1 MSRGFLKE
9 GDQEDIPLVTP
20 RVPLPAGA
28 SNYVTPNGFDDLKLE
43 QKSLIEERKILMEQ
57 SPEQN
62 HVQINYLSAK
72 LHLLDERINSA
83 KIVDLARQ
91 PQNEIHFGSIVTL
104 FKEVEDCECHYQIVG
119 VDEAN
124 ISLNKISFLSPIAM
138 ILLNKKKGDIV
149 TLKTPKGNRVMQITN
164 IEYPKVP

>member
-20 RVPLPAGA
+20 RVPLPPGA

-104 FKEVEDCECHYQIVG
+104 FKEVEDCESITYHRRYC
-119 VDEAN
+119 
-124 ISLNKISFLSPIAM
+124 
-138 ILLNKKKGDIV
+138 
-149 TLKTPKGNRVMQITN
+149 KTA
-164 IEYPKVP
+164 YPQNL

>member
-1 MSRGFLKE
+1 MSILERNGVIS
-9 GDQEDIPLVTP
+9 GWCDRQIT
-20 RVPLPAGA
+20 AG
-28 SNYVTPNGFDDLKLE
+28 
-43 QKSLIEERKILMEQ
+43 EEWE
-57 SPEQN
+57 S
-62 HVQINYLSAK
+62 QI
-72 LHLLDERINSA
+72 DERINSA